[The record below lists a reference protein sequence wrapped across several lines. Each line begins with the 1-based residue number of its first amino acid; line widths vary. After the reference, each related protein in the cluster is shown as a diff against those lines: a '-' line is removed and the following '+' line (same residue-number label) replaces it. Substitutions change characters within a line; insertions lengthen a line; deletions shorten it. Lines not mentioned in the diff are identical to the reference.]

1 MGSNSRAFSRVFDA
15 AQEKL
20 RKVFGME
27 LVELRSRA
35 EIAKDAIGA
44 DDDENEQR
52 AATGKKKGT
61 FLSFLNFIIINYLL
75 L

>member
-44 DDDENEQR
+44 DDENEQR

-61 FLSFLNFIIINYLL
+61 FLSF
-75 L
+75 